1 MEAGPRRKLVTASV
15 LLGLFLGAIEAT
27 AVAAA
32 MPTVVGELGG
42 VAHYSWVF
50 SAYLV
55 ATTVTVP
62 LYGKLSDRHGR
73 RLIYAVAVGLFC
85 LGSALSGAA
94 RTLPQLIAFRAL
106 QGLGAG
112 GVFPV
117 AVTVIGDIFNLE
129 ERARMQGVFSGV
141 WGLASLIGPALG
153 GVITQLLSWRWVFY
167 LNVPPG
173 IASAIILAAYLEE
186 RPEPREHRLDLLG
199 IGALVFSVSALLFS
213 LLEGAHLWGWGDP
226 RNVGL
231 LAAAVA
237 AAAVFVRQERRAAEP
252 MLPVELLR
260 SRLVALAAAE
270 SAALGAIIFT
280 ASAYVP
286 MYGQGVLLGT
296 AIDAGLLLAPI
307 SVGWPLASALAGRL
321 LLRTGYRRLMVV
333 GGVLAVAG
341 GLVLAT
347 VGPGAGR
354 AHLMVAMLVLGCG
367 MGLVNTPQLVAVQ
380 TAVPWRQRGVATSG
394 LQFFRTISGAVAV
407 AVFGLILNH
416 RLAAAA
422 ARSALDVASA
432 DTLLDPALR
441 KSVSPETLAA
451 LSDAL
456 YHGLYPV
463 FVGIAI
469 LAVALL
475 VAALAF
481 PPGSARSLSHPEE
494 GGGTPSSEEGERPHG
509 TITE

>member
-50 SAYLV
+50 SAFLV

-73 RLIYAVAVGLFC
+73 RLTYAVAVGLFC

-94 RTLPQLIAFRAL
+94 RSLPQLIAFRAL

-117 AVTVIGDIFNLE
+117 AITVIGDVFNLE

-153 GVITQLLSWRWVFY
+153 GVITHLLSWRWVFY
-167 LNVPPG
+167 FNVPPG
-173 IASAIILAAYLEE
+173 IASAIILALYLEE

-199 IGALVFSVSALLFS
+199 VGALVVSVTALLFS
-213 LLEGAHLWGWGDP
+213 LLEGQHLWGWGDP
-226 RNVGL
+226 RNLALVAVAIG
-231 LAAAVA
+231 AAAL
-237 AAAVFVRQERRAAEP
+237 FVRQERRAAEP

-260 SRLVALAAAE
+260 SRLVALAAAA
-270 SAALGAIIFT
+270 SAGLGAIIFS

-286 MYGQGVLLGT
+286 MYGQGVLLGN

-307 SVGWPLASALAGRL
+307 SIGWPLASTLAGRL
-321 LLRTGYRRLMVV
+321 LLRTGYRNLMVT
-333 GGVLAVAG
+333 GGVVAVAG
-341 GLVLAT
+341 GLLLAA
-347 VGPGAGR
+347 VGPDAGR
-354 AHLMVAMLVLGCG
+354 AHVMVAMLVVGFGL
-367 MGLVNTPQLVAVQ
+367 GLVNTPQLVAVQ

-394 LQFFRTISGAVAV
+394 LQFFRTIGGAVAV

-416 RLAAAA
+416 RLAAATA
-422 ARSALDVASA
+422 GSALDVTSA

-441 KSVSPETLAA
+441 GTLSPGDLRALA
-451 LSDAL
+451 DAL

-463 FVGIAI
+463 FVG
-469 LAVALL
+469 LALL
-475 VAALAF
+475 AAVLLAAALAF
-481 PPGSARSLSHPEE
+481 PRGSARALSHPEAE
-494 GGGTPSSEEGERPHG
+494 GG
-509 TITE
+509 

>member
-42 VAHYSWVF
+42 VARYSWVF

-73 RLIYAVAVGLFC
+73 RLIYAVAVGIFC

-94 RTLPQLIAFRAL
+94 RSLPQLIAFRAL

-153 GVITQLLSWRWVFY
+153 GVVTQLLSWRWVFY
-167 LNVPPG
+167 LNIPPG
-173 IASAIILAAYLEE
+173 IASAIILALYLEE

-199 IGALVFSVSALLFS
+199 VGALVTSITALLFS
-213 LLEGAHLWGWGDP
+213 LLEGHHLWGWGDP
-226 RNVGL
+226 RNLGM
-231 LAAAVA
+231 LALAVA
-237 AAAVFVRQERRAAEP
+237 AAALFVRQERHAAEP

-260 SRLVALAAAE
+260 SRLVGLAAAA
-270 SAALGAIIFT
+270 SAGLGAIIYA
-280 ASAYVP
+280 ASAYIP
-286 MYGQGVLLGT
+286 MYGQGVLLGK

-307 SVGWPLASALAGRL
+307 SVGWPLASTVAGRL

-333 GGVLAVAG
+333 GGVVAVAG
-341 GLVLAT
+341 GLILAT
-347 VGPGAGR
+347 VGPDAGR
-354 AHLMVAMLVLGCG
+354 VHVMVAMLVLGCG
-367 MGLVNTPQLVAVQ
+367 LGLINTPQLVAVQ
-380 TAVPWRQRGVATSG
+380 TAVPWRLRGVATSG
-394 LQFFRTISGAVAV
+394 LQFFRTIAGAVAV

-416 RLAAAA
+416 RLAASAA
-422 ARSALDVASA
+422 ASGLDLANA
-432 DTLLDPALR
+432 DALLDPAMR
-441 KSVSPETLAA
+441 GTVAPADLAA
-451 LSDAL
+451 LAGAFYHAL
-456 YHGLYPV
+456 HPV

-469 LAVALL
+469 LAAVLL

-481 PPGSARSLSHPEE
+481 PAGSARDLAAREE
-494 GGGTPSSEEGERPHG
+494 AEPAQR
-509 TITE
+509 

>member
-42 VAHYSWVF
+42 VEHYSWVF
-50 SAYLV
+50 SAFLV

-94 RTLPQLIAFRAL
+94 RSLPQLIVFRAL

-173 IASAIILAAYLEE
+173 IASAIILALYLEE

-199 IGALVFSVSALLFS
+199 VGSLVVAVTALLFS
-213 LLEGAHLWGWGDP
+213 LLEGHQLWGWGGP
-226 RNVGL
+226 RNLAL
-231 LAAAVA
+231 LALAGGA
-237 AAAVFVRQERRAAEP
+237 AALFVRQERRAAEP
-252 MLPVELLR
+252 MLPIELLR
-260 SRLVALAAAE
+260 SRLVALAATA
-270 SAALGAIIFT
+270 SAGLGAIIFT

-286 MYGQGVLLGT
+286 MYGQGVLLGN

-307 SVGWPLASALAGRL
+307 SIGWPVASTLAGRL
-321 LLRTGYRRLMVV
+321 LLRTGYRNLMVT
-333 GGVLAVAG
+333 GGLVAVAG

-354 AHLMVAMLVLGCG
+354 AHVMVAMLVLGCG
-367 MGLVNTPQLVAVQ
+367 LGLVNTPQLVAVQ
-380 TAVPWRQRGVATSG
+380 TAVPWRLRGVATSG
-394 LQFFRTISGAVAV
+394 LQFFRTMAGAVAV

-416 RLAAAA
+416 RLAVSAAA
-422 ARSALDVASA
+422 SALDVASA
-432 DTLLDPALR
+432 DALLDPAVR
-441 KSVSPETLAA
+441 GSVSPAELRALAA
-451 LSDAL
+451 AL

-463 FVGIAI
+463 FAGIAV

-481 PPGSARSLSHPEE
+481 PRGSARALSFPEE
-494 GGGTPSSEEGERPHG
+494 TERGGGAERPSAVR
-509 TITE
+509 